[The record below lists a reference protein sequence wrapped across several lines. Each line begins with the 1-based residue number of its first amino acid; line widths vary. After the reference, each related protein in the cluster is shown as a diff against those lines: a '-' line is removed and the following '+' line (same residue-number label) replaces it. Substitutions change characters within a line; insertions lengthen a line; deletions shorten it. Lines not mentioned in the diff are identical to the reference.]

1 MKAADAFDPAPIHD
15 LLIRDA
21 LVFDGSGAPP
31 AVQDVAVAAGRIAAI
46 GPKLD
51 ARAEHT
57 VDAEG
62 LALMPGIIDSHT
74 HFDAQITWDP
84 TVRPSPALG
93 VTTAVIGNCGFTIAP
108 CRPAD
113 RDITMRN
120 LTQVEGMSLDVLR
133 QGIDWGFETFPE
145 YLAQLRRRGSV
156 VNVAAYIGHS
166 SVRTYVMG
174 ADASRRAA
182 TDAEVAQM
190 QAIVRDA
197 MAHGAVG
204 FASSTSPAHNGEGGL
219 PMPSRLADDREISAL
234 VQAMGEGGRGVY
246 MLTKGGHTPVPFLE
260 SLAAASGRPVMIAA
274 LLHNATNPQAV
285 FDDLDAIAAAN
296 ARGHRLLGQVSC
308 CPLTMD
314 FTLASPYPVE
324 GLRSWKPALS
334 LSGEAL
340 KRQLADPAFRDGVR
354 AELKTPTTFR
364 LFNNEWDKV
373 HVVEVA
379 KPEHAALEQ
388 KSLADIAAAEGR
400 DPLDAML
407 DLAIAED
414 LATVFTAQ
422 LLNSDEAAVGR
433 MLNHPQS
440 IVSLSDAGAHL
451 TFFNDAG
458 FGLHLLGHWARER
471 GTMAMAEAVRRLT
484 SHPASVFG
492 MSDRGLL
499 REGYAADLLLFDP
512 ATVGRGPKR
521 RVHDLPG
528 GAARL
533 TTDAVGVQGVW
544 VNGRQVADAE
554 GQMGEAT
561 RAGMLLT
568 EFAAQG

>member
-1 MKAADAFDPAPIHD
+1 MD
-15 LLIRDA
+15 LLIRHA
-21 LVFDGSGAPP
+21 VVFDGSGAPP
-31 AVQDVAVAAGRIAAI
+31 VVQDLAVRDGRIAAI
-46 GPKLD
+46 GTKLD
-51 ARAEHT
+51 VSATRT
-57 VDAEG
+57 IDAAG

-133 QGIDWGFETFPE
+133 EGIDWGFETFPE
-145 YLAQLRRRGSV
+145 YLAQLRRKGSA

-174 ADASRRAA
+174 AAASQRVA
-182 TDAEVAQM
+182 TDAEIVQM

-204 FASSTSPAHNGEGGL
+204 FASSTSPAHNGEGGR
-219 PMPSRLADDREISAL
+219 PMPSRLADDREMTAL

-260 SLAAASGRPVMIAA
+260 SLAAISGRPVMIAA
-274 LLHNATNPQAV
+274 LLHNGTNPQAV

-296 ARGHRLLGQVSC
+296 TRGHRLLGQVSC

-324 GLRSWKPALS
+324 GLKSWQPALS
-334 LSGEAL
+334 LSGERL
-340 KRQLADPAFRDGVR
+340 KRKLADKPFRDGVR
-354 AELKTPTTFR
+354 AELATPTTFR

-373 HVVEVA
+373 QVVEVA
-379 KPEHAALEQ
+379 QPEKHAALEQ
-388 KSLADIAAAEGR
+388 KSIAEIAAVQGS
-400 DPLDAML
+400 DPLDTML

-414 LATVFTAQ
+414 LKTVFTAQ
-422 LLNSDEAAVGR
+422 LLNSDEDAVGR

-458 FGLHLLGHWARER
+458 FGLHLLGHWARDR
-471 GTMAMAEAVRRLT
+471 GTMSMSEAVRRLT
-484 SHPASVFG
+484 SHPTEVLGIA
-492 MSDRGLL
+492 DRGML
-499 REGYAADLLLFDP
+499 REGFAADLLLFDP

-521 RVHDLPG
+521 RVRDLPG

-533 TTDAVGVQGVW
+533 TTDAIGAHGVW
-544 VNGRQVADAE
+544 VNGRQVADAT
-554 GQMGEAT
+554 GLIANVPLVGN
-561 RAGMLLT
+561 LLT
-568 EFAAQG
+568 QFN